1 MENHTFS
8 EHNAMEPEP
17 KLNALIDFNKDL
29 ILDKFERFQRKLLM
43 GNEAQIFMNFS
54 SGVLLLLLI

>member
-1 MENHTFS
+1 
-8 EHNAMEPEP
+8 MEPEP